1 LDEIAAGFVAV
12 GRVVRAHGVRG
23 ELIVEPLAP
32 LESFTAGRRLMISGG
47 EYEIAQARSA
57 ERFLHVKLASVDTR
71 EQAQAFR
78 SAYLQVREGDLAA
91 LPEGE
96 YYRFQ
101 LIGLVVRSVDGRD
114 LGRVTDVLSA
124 RENDIYVVSGPSGDL
139 LVPAVD
145 DVVQDVDLSTGRITI
160 EIIPGL
166 LP

>member
-1 LDEIAAGFVAV
+1 LDEIAAGCVAV
-12 GRVVRAHGVRG
+12 GRVLRAHGLHG

-32 LESFTAGRRLMISGG
+32 PESLTAGLRVTVSGG

-57 ERFLHVKLASVDTR
+57 AGVVYVRLAGVDTR
-71 EQAQAFR
+71 EQAQALR
-78 SAYLQVREGDLAA
+78 SAYIQVREGDLDSLA
-91 LPEGE
+91 EGE

-101 LIGLVVRSVDGRD
+101 LLGLVVSSVDGRD

-124 RENDIYVVSGPSGDL
+124 PENDIYVVSGPSGEVL
-139 LVPAVD
+139 IPAVD
-145 DVVQDVDLSTGRITI
+145 DIVQDIDLSTGVITI

>member
-1 LDEIAAGFVAV
+1 MDEIAAGFVAV

-32 LESFTAGRRLMISGG
+32 PESFTAGRRLMISGG

-101 LIGLVVRSVDGRD
+101 LIGLVVRSLLAPVAQLDR
-114 LGRVTDVLSA
+114 A
-124 RENDIYVVSGPSGDL
+124 AVS
-139 LVPAVD
+139 
-145 DVVQDVDLSTGRITI
+145 
-160 EIIPGL
+160 
-166 LP
+166 